1 MSPILAN
8 LLSLLLWT
16 GMLAA
21 VCLAVLGLA
30 ALCVRI
36 GYARTHGGH
45 RPPTRVTPTTPTT

>member
-30 ALCVRI
+30 ALCVRA
-36 GYARTHGGH
+36 GRRRTGGH
-45 RPPTRVTPTTPTT
+45 PRHDN